1 MKIEIMSR
9 ENAAKQLEKEPPDT
23 AIIII
28 AMSSFELEYPIFLN
42 WERKLIV
49 YFSDIMKEDHPN
61 AMTPQHAEEIKDF
74 VLSLVGCCEKLIIS
88 CYMGISRSSAVAA
101 GIMIGLD
108 RDDMEIWNNIKYYPN
123 ILCYRRML
131 TAFGKPT
138 DSADEK
144 KKINENLHDSKAEII
159 IMEEYKQ
166 YAEKTE
172 KAGS

>member
-9 ENAAKQLEKEPPDT
+9 ENAAKQLEMEPPDT

-49 YFSDIMKEDHPN
+49 YFSDIINDDHPN
-61 AMTPQHAEEIKDF
+61 SMTSQHAEEIKDF
-74 VLSLVGCCEKLIIS
+74 VLSLKGCCEKLIVS

-108 RDDMEIWNNIKYYPN
+108 RDDMEIWNNTRYYPN
-123 ILCYRRML
+123 ILCYKRML

-138 DSADEK
+138 DSVDEK
-144 KKINENLHDSKAEII
+144 KKINESLHDSKQGEII
-159 IMEEYKQ
+159 Q
-166 YAEKTE
+166 CQ
-172 KAGS
+172 